1 MKFRKA
7 TLADIPVMSAIRL
20 AVKENTLSDPSII
33 TYQMYEEYLHQHGQA
48 WVCEIDEKIIGFS
61 YAASEDHS
69 IWALFVHPNNEG
81 IGAGKQLLRL
91 ATEWLF
97 AQGAK
102 TVTLSTTV
110 NTRADRFYTAQG
122 WVRGV
127 MKDEDEVVYT
137 RHKSV
142 S

>member
-1 MKFRKA
+1 M
-7 TLADIPVMSAIRL
+7 ADIPVMSAIRL

-33 TYQMYEEYLHQHGQA
+33 TYQMYEEYLHQHGKA
-48 WVCEIDEKIIGFS
+48 WVCEIGQKIIGFS

-122 WVRGV
+122 WVRGI
-127 MKDEDEVVYT
+127 MKDEDEVIYT

>member
-1 MKFRKA
+1 MKFREA
-7 TLADIPVMSAIRL
+7 SLADIPAMSAIRL

-33 TYQMYEEYLHQHGQA
+33 TYQMYEEYLHQHGKA
-48 WVCEIDEKIIGFS
+48 WVCEIGQKIIGFS

-81 IGAGKQLLRL
+81 IGAGKQLLWL

-127 MKDEDEVVYT
+127 MKDEDEVIYT
-137 RHKSV
+137 RYKSV
-142 S
+142 N